1 MFVKH
6 QRFDYHSIFEPVEN
20 TIQLFKYIDRIYFH
34 SAKDLRDSLKFCL
47 LLHTKLTPEISDV
60 QELTEQIV
68 WSKVQKD
75 CLKNS

>member
-1 MFVKH
+1 MILRANFITLKLLLMHMFVKH

-20 TIQLFKYIDRIYFH
+20 TIQLFKYIDRICSH

-60 QELTEQIV
+60 
-68 WSKVQKD
+68 
-75 CLKNS
+75 